1 MCSYITLAAT
11 ARNTTRACTFFRAD
25 ILAAGT
31 SVGHVAMWKYS
42 SAANIHEPE
51 DRWTLQPPCNLP
63 NDGGIS
69 DIVVRPPPP
78 ILWLHLLFLVPNHFA
93 WFGDYSVW
101 SCPSVRVSVCP
112 CVRVQKLFHHLLLAA
127 TSQEID
133 TYTMQ
138 KQIN

>member
-1 MCSYITLAAT
+1 MTVLSFSVLSSHWLDSADKVCAPTLHLSQRIEHQT
-11 ARNTTRACTFFRAD
+11 CIYVFRTD

-78 ILWLHLLFLVPNHFA
+78 ILWLHLHFCSLI
-93 WFGDYSVW
+93 FRQS
-101 SCPSVRVSVCP
+101 
-112 CVRVQKLFHHLLLAA
+112 
-127 TSQEID
+127 SQPL
-133 TYTMQ
+133 
-138 KQIN
+138 